1 MASTFDN
8 NLRLRE
14 MGTGDESGTWGAR
27 TNENLELIGEALGF
41 GTEAVSGTS
50 HATTVADGSTDPGRA
65 MYLKYTGSLSSACTI
80 TLGPDTISKL
90 WFIENA
96 TSGSQNIIIKQG
108 SGSTVTI
115 AAGSTKLVYSEGTG
129 SGASVIDGL
138 DKIDLGTNAKLDN
151 SGIASA
157 DSTTTFTNKTFD
169 ANATG
174 NSITNIENADIS
186 ATAAIAFSKLADLTA
201 SRALV
206 SDSNGDVS
214 ASAVTST
221 ELGYLDGVTSAIQT
235 QLDAKTTQLATLQ
248 AVYPVGAIYISVS
261 STNPASIFGF
271 GTWVTTNTTG
281 RMLIGVQSSNSRWD
295 TALETGGDEEITL
308 NENQIPSHRHGGI
321 YPSGASGGYSQAFD
335 VDHPQT
341 GADLGSQKYTTY
353 TGGGQPHDNM
363 PPFVA
368 VYMWQRTA

>member
-41 GTEAVSGTS
+41 GTEAI
-50 HATTVADGSTDPGRA
+50 TTNADTHTTTIADGATDPGRA
-65 MYLKYTGSLSSACTI
+65 MYLKYTGALDSACTI
-80 TLGPDTISKL
+80 TLAPDTISKL

-115 AAGSTKLVYSEGTG
+115 PASSTKLVYSDGAG
-129 SGASVIDGL
+129 SGAAIVDAL
-138 DKIDLGTNAKLDN
+138 DKIDLGTNAKLND

-157 DSTTTFTNKTFD
+157 NSTTTLINKSIDSDNNT
-169 ANATG
+169 
-174 NSITNIENADIS
+174 ITNIVNADIKS
-186 ATAAIAFSKLADLTA
+186 TAAIAFSKMADLTA

-235 QLDAKTTQLATLQ
+235 QLNAKGTSSFSGSYNDLSNKPTIPTNNNQLSN
-248 AVYPVGAIYISVS
+248 GAGYLTS
-261 STNPASIFGF
+261 STLDSAFSKATAGYITFANGFIIQWTTVNTYF
-271 GTWVTTNTTG
+271 GTTWTYPISFPNQVAHVSKHDIRTNSSGNGENYIHSITTSSCVYVSGVNGQKTL
-281 RMLIGVQSSNSRWD
+281 MAIGW
-295 TALETGGDEEITL
+295 
-308 NENQIPSHRHGGI
+308 
-321 YPSGASGGYSQAFD
+321 
-335 VDHPQT
+335 
-341 GADLGSQKYTTY
+341 
-353 TGGGQPHDNM
+353 
-363 PPFVA
+363 
-368 VYMWQRTA
+368 

>member
-41 GTEAVSGTS
+41 GTEAI
-50 HATTVADGSTDPGRA
+50 TTNADTHTTTIADGATDPGRA
-65 MYLKYTGSLSSACTI
+65 MYLKYTGALDSACTI
-80 TLGPDTISKL
+80 TLAPDTVSKL

-115 AAGSTKLVYSEGTG
+115 PASSTKLVYSDGAG
-129 SGASVIDGL
+129 SGAAIVDAL
-138 DKIDLGTNAKLDN
+138 DKIDLGTNAKLND

-157 DSTTTFTNKTFD
+157 NSTTTLINKSIDSDNNT
-169 ANATG
+169 
-174 NSITNIENADIS
+174 ITNIVNADIKS
-186 ATAAIAFSKLADLTA
+186 TAAIAFSKMADLTA

-235 QLDAKTTQLATLQ
+235 QLNAKGTSSFSGSYNDLSNKPTIPTNNNQLSN
-248 AVYPVGAIYISVS
+248 GAGYLTS
-261 STNPASIFGF
+261 STLDSAFSKATAGYITFANGFIIQWTTVNTYF
-271 GTWVTTNTTG
+271 GTTWTYPISFPNQVAHVSKHDIRTNSSGNGENYIHSITTSSCVYVSGVNGQKTL
-281 RMLIGVQSSNSRWD
+281 MAIGW
-295 TALETGGDEEITL
+295 
-308 NENQIPSHRHGGI
+308 
-321 YPSGASGGYSQAFD
+321 
-335 VDHPQT
+335 
-341 GADLGSQKYTTY
+341 
-353 TGGGQPHDNM
+353 
-363 PPFVA
+363 
-368 VYMWQRTA
+368 

>member
-41 GTEAVSGTS
+41 GTEAI
-50 HATTVADGSTDPGRA
+50 TTNADTHTTTIADGATDPGRA
-65 MYLKYTGSLSSACTI
+65 MYLKYTGALDSACTI
-80 TLGPDTISKL
+80 TLAPDTISKL

-115 AAGSTKLVYSEGTG
+115 PASSTKLVYSDGAG
-129 SGASVIDGL
+129 SGAAMVDAL

-157 DSTTTFTNKTFD
+157 ASTTTLTNKSIDSDNNT
-169 ANATG
+169 
-174 NSITNIENADIS
+174 ITNIVNADIKS
-186 ATAAIAFSKLADLTA
+186 TAAIDFSKMADLTA

-235 QLDAKTTQLATLQ
+235 QLNTKGTSSFSGSYTDLSNKPTIPTNNNQLSN
-248 AVYPVGAIYISVS
+248 GAGYLTS
-261 STNPASIFGF
+261 STLASSYSSTSLSGYIRFANGF
-271 GTWVTTNTTG
+271 QMCWA
-281 RMLIGVQSSNSRWD
+281 RIS
-295 TALETGGDEEITL
+295 
-308 NENQIPSHRHGGI
+308 
-321 YPSGASGGYSQAFD
+321 
-335 VDHPQT
+335 
-341 GADLGSQKYTTY
+341 TTY
-353 TGGGQPHDNM
+353 TGTWTFPLSFPNACIGVSKHDERTGSTSNGENYVYSISTSSVS
-363 PPFVA
+363 FVSGVIGYKTLIA
-368 VYMWQRTA
+368 VGY

>member
-41 GTEAVSGTS
+41 GTEAI
-50 HATTVADGSTDPGRA
+50 TTNADTHTTTIADGATDPGRA
-65 MYLKYTGSLSSACTI
+65 MYLKYTGALDSACTI
-80 TLGPDTISKL
+80 TLAPDTISKL

-115 AAGSTKLVYSEGTG
+115 PASSTKLVYSDGAG
-129 SGASVIDGL
+129 SGAAIVDAL
-138 DKIDLGTNAKLDN
+138 DKIDLGTNAKLND

-157 DSTTTFTNKTFD
+157 NSTTTLINKSIDSDNNT
-169 ANATG
+169 
-174 NSITNIENADIS
+174 ITNIVNADIKS
-186 ATAAIAFSKLADLTA
+186 TAAIAFSKMEDLTA

-235 QLDAKTTQLATLQ
+235 QLNTKGTSSFSGSYTDLSNKPTIPTNNNQLSNGAGYLTSSTLASSYSSTSLSGYIRFANGFQ
-248 AVYPVGAIYISVS
+248 MCWARISTSYAGTWTFPLSFPNACVGVSKHDERTSSSGNGENYVYSISTSSVS
-261 STNPASIFGF
+261 FVSGNIGYKT
-271 GTWVTTNTTG
+271 
-281 RMLIGVQSSNSRWD
+281 LIAV
-295 TALETGGDEEITL
+295 
-308 NENQIPSHRHGGI
+308 
-321 YPSGASGGYSQAFD
+321 GY
-335 VDHPQT
+335 
-341 GADLGSQKYTTY
+341 
-353 TGGGQPHDNM
+353 
-363 PPFVA
+363 
-368 VYMWQRTA
+368 